1 MKIFLIKKY
10 LLPAYE
16 SRERLQEAEE
26 LAISSDVVIL
36 GAAPEFLIRDRLEK
50 NKLTF
55 RYEERLFKK
64 IDRRLIHLEYWKKT
78 I

>member
-1 MKIFLIKKY
+1 MKIFLIKIS
-10 LLPAYE
+10 LPAYE

-50 NKLTF
+50 IN
-55 RYEERLFKK
+55 
-64 IDRRLIHLEYWKKT
+64 
-78 I
+78 